1 MKSFLS
7 ATLAFLGA
15 LSIATTSVEAQ
26 LITTPGLVVSTPYQ
40 GMGVY
45 QGSYMSIS
53 FRFLS
58 GMPVG
63 GSTVT
68 MAKKDGSGNTTLY
81 TVPDTQSLTQFLES
95 YSVPESTEAGDYRVS
110 IITKPGTGTP
120 KPPNALPPP
129 PSSNN
134 TRLTTAVGAVAAP
147 TATSAGGTP
156 APTGAPNAPSVYY
169 HAVDIRVLPAK
180 DKPKGQESS
189 ALTLSQSAGQIA
201 WKAAVALGMVAAAAF
216 NL

>member
-1 MKSFLS
+1 MKSFFS
-7 ATLAFLGA
+7 TTLAFLGA

-45 QGSYMSIS
+45 Q
-53 FRFLS
+53 
-58 GMPVG
+58 G

-120 KPPNALPPP
+120 KPPNAVPPP
-129 PSSNN
+129 PLSNN
-134 TRLTTAVGAVAAP
+134 TRPTTAVGAVAAP

-201 WKAAVALGMVAAAAF
+201 WKAAVALGMVAAVAF